1 MSFPAIPMIFSRHH
15 SRHAP
20 PFEFMHG
27 ALLPYQESPARI
39 ENLLAHLAASGIV
52 SPQELTGALVERA
65 LLARVHDPALLDY
78 LEQTAERTAETLARD
93 FASYHRPDLAAQSE
107 YVYPVAFPSS
117 AHPMH
122 PDWRGA
128 HGFYAFDNTAPIG
141 TGTWTAILHSA
152 TVAQRAAQQVADGT
166 THYAYALCRPPGHH
180 AGRDFIGGYCYL
192 NNAAIAAETLLAL
205 GRVAILDVDYHHGN
219 GTQAIFW
226 DRADVFFASIHAHP
240 SADYPYYSGFAD
252 EIGGV
257 NAAGTTTNAPL
268 RLGVLAA
275 DYFAAL
281 DGLIAQI
288 MTYAPAALV
297 VSLGF
302 DTYKDDPI
310 GSFTLDT
317 PDYAAMGAR
326 VAAMQLPTVIIQEG
340 GYRAEALGQL
350 AAAFLH
356 GLQN

>member
-1 MSFPAIPMIFSRHH
+1 MSFPAIPMVFSRQHIH
-15 SRHAP
+15 HAP
-20 PFEFMHG
+20 LVEFMHG
-27 ALLPYQESPARI
+27 ALLPYQESPVRA
-39 ENLLAHLAASGIV
+39 ENLLAHLTASGIV
-52 SPQELTGALVERA
+52 KAQELTGPLVERA
-65 LLARVHDPALLDY
+65 LLTRVHDPALLDY
-78 LEQTAERTAETLARD
+78 LHGTSEQTAETLARD
-93 FASYHRPDLAAQSE
+93 FASYHRSDLAAQSA
-107 YVYPVAFPSS
+107 YVYPLAFPAS

-122 PDWRGA
+122 PNWRGT
-128 HGFYAFDNTAPIG
+128 HGFYAFDQTAPIG
-141 TGTWTAILHSA
+141 KGTWAAVLHSA
-152 TVAQRAAQQVADGT
+152 TIAHRAAQQVADGT

-205 GRVAILDVDYHHGN
+205 GRIAILDVDYHHGN

-226 DRADVFFASIHAHP
+226 DRADVFFASIHADP

-252 EIGGV
+252 ELGGGS
-257 NAAGTTTNAPL
+257 AAGTTANAPL
-268 RLGVLAA
+268 PLAVLAV

-288 MTYAPAALV
+288 MTYDPAALV

-317 PDYAAMGAR
+317 LDYVAMGAR
-326 VAAMQLPTVIIQEG
+326 VAAMRLPTVIIQEG
-340 GYRAEALGQL
+340 GYRADMLGPL
-350 AAAFLH
+350 AEAFLR